1 MEQFSI
7 RPHLPGLIPALRA
20 YGRTLARSAAAAD
33 DLVQEALL
41 RALRAE
47 TQFEPGTDLRAWM
60 FTILRNVWLGQARR
74 AGRERRALEAQRLE
88 DEGSRPGQHS
98 QLELS
103 ELARAMATLPLGQR
117 EALMLVGAQGLTTAQ
132 AALVVGVAEGTMK
145 ARVSRG
151 RAALRAAL
159 GHRPAP
165 TGEDGKVH
173 PQG

>member
-1 MEQFSI
+1 MDHFSI

-47 TQFEPGTDLRAWM
+47 AQFEPGTDLRAWT

-74 AGRERRALEAQRLE
+74 AGRERRALEAQRPE
-88 DEGSRPGQHS
+88 DEGSRPGQHG

-103 ELARAMATLPLGQR
+103 ELARAMATLPVAQR
-117 EALMLVGAQGLTTAQ
+117 EALMLVGAQGMTTAQ
-132 AALVVGVAEGTMK
+132 AAQIAGVAEGTMK

-151 RAALRAAL
+151 RAALRAAM
-159 GHRPAP
+159 GQRPWPA
-165 TGEDGKVH
+165 GEGGKVH
-173 PQG
+173 PEG